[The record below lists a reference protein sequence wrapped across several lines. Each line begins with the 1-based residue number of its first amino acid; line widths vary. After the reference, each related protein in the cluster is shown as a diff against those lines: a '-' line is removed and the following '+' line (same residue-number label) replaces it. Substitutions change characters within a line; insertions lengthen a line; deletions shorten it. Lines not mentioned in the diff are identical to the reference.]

1 MLLLSCLSDDVCGC
15 THPHAPATTFDL
27 PAPFQ
32 HRSSTVPARRSKAQ
46 AQAVHHHATT
56 STLVRLW
63 AREEGCGARAG
74 SLVGPLLV
82 SHRPRTPATAL
93 ELVRVQACG
102 ERPASA
108 AVGLSSSRRHPAGAA
123 GVGPSHTTVSSS
135 HTTVSSSHTTV
146 SSSHTTV
153 SSSHTTVSS
162 SHATL
167 QLPSSV
173 ALTPHCPRAWHSR
186 HATLEHAQPLRRP
199 LR

>member
-1 MLLLSCLSDDVCGC
+1 VPCMSLLSDATHAQLLCCCCCLVCPTRRRMWLYTSSC
-15 THPHAPATTFDL
+15 ARHHLRPSSTV

-32 HRSSTVPARRSKAQ
+32 HRSSTVPARRSK

-135 HTTVSSSHTTV
+135 HTTVSSSH
-146 SSSHTTV
+146 
-153 SSSHTTVSS
+153 
-162 SHATL
+162 ATL